1 MKPDDIQNQRRKL
14 FRGVVMAKRILS
26 KHQSLRYRLAITFAL
41 PLILPLLLFLF
52 VVKRHALV
60 EQSDVQIMLAMSVL
74 VVVLGLV
81 VFWKMGKQIH
91 TLVGEFLKI
100 ERGELET
107 VEKLDAPQEISELV
121 NIAEAFN
128 RILVELRN
136 NTKELE
142 NLVYKLSTLSELTE
156 LVSKIPN
163 IEHVLEMVLQRTMT
177 ALNAKI
183 GSIMLLD
190 DHKQNLKI
198 VAAKGLEMSIVDNTR
213 IPLGEGISGRVVQ
226 TGQAVLVE
234 DVEKDNRFQRCNN
247 PKYETPSFIC
257 MPLKA
262 HDRIIGVLNLSKRG
276 DNDQKIFNELDMK
289 FLNTLLSHISFAV
302 ENARLFKEAKESA
315 KKLQQLVKEKS
326 LQLDQAQ
333 QQILQAAKLSAL
345 GEIVAGVAHELNN
358 PLTSIMGYAQLLS
371 VKATDEKVRQ
381 DLGKIFDESVR
392 AAKIVKSLLSFA
404 RKTTPEKGS
413 CNINEIIAKV
423 LQMCTYDLQ
432 GNDIQVVTE
441 LSSDLPLIMAD
452 TNQIQQVL
460 LNIVNNAQ
468 QAMSAQEKPRKLRI
482 WTEYDEERLRVE
494 VSDTGPGIEPAKLER
509 IFDPFYTTKA
519 PGKGTGLGLSISYGI
534 VKAHDGDLF
543 VRSLEGEGTTFIVE
557 LPLELAPSESSGREV
572 SKTSEPELPIKNV
585 LVIEDDESVNNLI
598 TEILTEKGCQVENA
612 WEGNE
617 GLEKLLEKNYDL
629 ILCDLH
635 MPGMDGR
642 QVYTKAK
649 LAKHELAER
658 IVFLTGGILSE
669 DTRAFIT
676 MTGNICLR
684 KPFAIES
691 LMEILMKAWQRI
703 NKDNYHA
710 KIAEAQ

>member
-315 KKLQQLVKEKS
+315 RKLQQLVKEKS